1 MAKEKKVFGTET
13 KNTPVEAPQKANE
26 KIDGVYTVTETSTE
40 DLLNRLKADS
50 KKRSDN
56 RKKKKIEDYKVHRAT
71 KESLFNRL
79 KDTIEIPIIMGP
91 DDVEVFTIKRLS
103 EAENSEIINR
113 ALAIKDPS
121 EMTEEE
127 LEESN
132 AYNYRLLEKIVVD
145 PYLTQ
150 EEWRLQV
157 PTAIVQELLQKS
169 MRVLTNIDDSSIF
182 DEFQK

>member
-1 MAKEKKVFGTET
+1 MAKEQKVFGAEA
-13 KNTPVEAPQKANE
+13 KDTPKDTSKEANE

-40 DLLNRLKADS
+40 DLLNKLKADS

-113 ALAIKDPS
+113 SLAIKDPS

-157 PTAIVQELLQKS
+157 PTAIVQEVLQKS
-169 MRVLTNIDDSSIF
+169 MRVLTNIDDTSVF
-182 DEFQK
+182 EEFQK

>member
-1 MAKEKKVFGTET
+1 MAIEKKVFGAEAKEVPQESNQKDNQGVHDITGLS
-13 KNTPVEAPQKANE
+13 VEQ
-26 KIDGVYTVTETSTE
+26 
-40 DLLNRLKADS
+40 LLDKLKADS

-56 RKKKKIEDYKVHRAT
+56 RKKKKIEEYKVHRAT

-79 KDTIEIPIIMGP
+79 QETVEIPIIMGP

-103 EAENSEIINR
+103 EAENAEIINR
-113 ALAIKDPS
+113 VLAIKDPS
-121 EMTEEE
+121 EMSEEE

-150 EEWRLQV
+150 EEWKLQV
-157 PTAIVQELLQKS
+157 PTAIVQQLLRKS
-169 MRVLTNIDDSSIF
+169 MQVLTNIDDSSVF
-182 DEFQK
+182 EEFQK

>member
-1 MAKEKKVFGTET
+1 MAKEQKVFGAEA
-13 KNTPVEAPQKANE
+13 KEAPAKDTKELE
-26 KIDGVYTVTETSTE
+26 KTDGAYEVKETSAQ
-40 DLLNRLKADS
+40 DLMEKLKADS

-56 RKKKKIEDYKVHRAT
+56 RKKKKIEEYKVHRAT
-71 KESLFNRL
+71 KESLFQRL
-79 KDTIEIPIIMGP
+79 NDTIDIPIIMGP
-91 DDVEVFTIKRLS
+91 NEVAVFTIKRLS

-169 MRVLTNIDDSSIF
+169 MRVLTNIDDSSVF

>member
-1 MAKEKKVFGTET
+1 MAKEQKIFGAET
-13 KNTPVEAPQKANE
+13 KEAPDE
-26 KIDGVYTVTETSTE
+26 KIDGAYQVTETNAD
-40 DLLNRLKADS
+40 DLLKKLQADS

-56 RKKKKIEDYKVHRAT
+56 RKKKKIEEYKVHRAT
-71 KESLFNRL
+71 KESLFKRL
-79 KDTIEIPIIMGP
+79 NDTVDIPIITGP
-91 DDVEVFTIKRLS
+91 DEVEVFTIKRLS
-103 EAENSEIINR
+103 EAENSDIINR

-157 PTAIVQELLQKS
+157 PTAIVQEVLQKS
-169 MRVLTNIDDSSIF
+169 MRVLTNIDDSSVF

>member
-1 MAKEKKVFGTET
+1 MAKEKKVFGA
-13 KNTPVEAPQKANE
+13 EAKEVPNE
-26 KIDGVYTVTETSTE
+26 NKKEEDNQGVHDIAGLSEE
-40 DLLNRLKADS
+40 ELLAKLQTDS
-50 KKRSDN
+50 KKRADN
-56 RKKKKIEDYKVHRAT
+56 RKKKKIEEYKVHRAT
-71 KESLFNRL
+71 KESLFQRL
-79 KDTIEIPIIMGP
+79 NDTIDIPIIMGP

-132 AYNYRLLEKIVVD
+132 AYNYRLLEKIVID

-157 PTAIVQELLQKS
+157 PTAIVQQLLQKS
-169 MRVLTNIDDSSIF
+169 MRVLTNIDDSSVF

>member
-1 MAKEKKVFGTET
+1 MAKEQKIFGAENKDASQDNKKED
-13 KNTPVEAPQKANE
+13 AQ
-26 KIDGVYTVTETSTE
+26 GVHDISGLSEE
-40 DLLNRLKADS
+40 ELLAKLQADS

-56 RKKKKIEDYKVHRAT
+56 RKKKKIEEYKVHRAT
-71 KESLFNRL
+71 KESLFKRL
-79 KDTIEIPIIMGP
+79 EDTVDIPIITGP
-91 DDVEVFTIKRLS
+91 DEVEVFTIKRLS
-103 EAENSEIINR
+103 ESENSDIINR

-157 PTAIVQELLQKS
+157 PTAIVQEVLQKS
-169 MRVLTNIDDSSIF
+169 MKVLTNIDDSSVF

>member
-1 MAKEKKVFGTET
+1 
-13 KNTPVEAPQKANE
+13 
-26 KIDGVYTVTETSTE
+26 
-40 DLLNRLKADS
+40 
-50 KKRSDN
+50 
-56 RKKKKIEDYKVHRAT
+56 
-71 KESLFNRL
+71 
-79 KDTIEIPIIMGP
+79 MGP

-150 EEWRLQV
+150 EEWRLLV
-157 PTAIVQELLQKS
+157 CMLP
-169 MRVLTNIDDSSIF
+169 
-182 DEFQK
+182 

>member
-1 MAKEKKVFGTET
+1 MAKEKQVFGAEA
-13 KNTPVEAPQKANE
+13 KNAPQESKKEDTE

-40 DLLNRLKADS
+40 DLLNKLKVDS
-50 KKRSDN
+50 KKRSDS
-56 RKKKKIEDYKVHRAT
+56 RKKKKIEEYKVHRAT

-79 KDTIEIPIIMGP
+79 KDTVEIPIIMGP

-103 EAENSEIINR
+103 EAENSEIVNR
-113 ALAIKDPS
+113 VLAIKDPT

-132 AYNYRLLEKIVVD
+132 DYNYRLLEKIVID

-150 EEWRLQV
+150 EEWKLQV
-157 PTAIVQELLQKS
+157 PTAIVQQLLRKS
-169 MRVLTNIDDSSIF
+169 MKVLTDIDDSSVF